1 MFYAEASERLSSLC
15 GTVSSYGTAR
25 TRALLDEIGSPD
37 DALRIVHVAGTNG
50 KGSVCAMLS
59 AVLREAGHSTGVFT
73 SPAVLSYAERFTERT
88 GLAPEYSL
96 FTGSLYVQIELTFDR
111 ISNIFVYRADSETSG
126 ILAADEE
133 AYNMQI
139 SYLGP
144 NLGSMPTGYTKVS
157 SFYKG

>member
-1 MFYAEASERLSSLC
+1 MTNAA
-15 GTVSSYGTAR
+15 
-25 TRALLDEIGSPD
+25 GSKVGGAKRQMNLVTLTFKMTD
-37 DALRIVHVAGTNG
+37 G
-50 KGSVCAMLS
+50 
-59 AVLREAGHSTGVFT
+59 
-73 SPAVLSYAERFTERT
+73 YAERFTERK
-88 GLAPEYSL
+88 GLDPEYSM

-133 AYNMQI
+133 VYNMQI